1 MGNSKP
7 HFNVAAAIILK
18 NDRVLI
24 TKRLKGSHLEGF
36 WEFPGGKQEKGES
49 LEDCL
54 EREIDEELGLK
65 IRANNSLLIV
75 NHDYGFKS
83 ISLYVFGCTIIAGEP
98 RALQCLEIRWVDP
111 ADLEKFEFPPPDL
124 KIIELL
130 NL

>member
-1 MGNSKP
+1 MENSKP
-7 HFNVAAAIILK
+7 HFNVTAALILK
-18 NDRVLI
+18 NDKVLI

-65 IRANNSLLIV
+65 IRANNTLLTV
-75 NHDYGFKS
+75 NHNYGFKS
-83 ISLYVFGCTIIAGEP
+83 ISLYVFDCTIIAGEP
-98 RALQCLEIRWVDP
+98 RALQCREIRWVDP
-111 ADLEKFEFPPPDL
+111 ADLKKFEFPPPDL

-130 NL
+130 NI